1 MGNCK
6 RLYADTLTFYRQ
18 ELSGPVFT
26 AGWAFVG
33 IVALSFAASLLFP
46 DQADA
51 IITRYAQMLQQGG
64 LTDESGNIQ
73 LFALLMNNLVAMT
86 LSMVYGLI
94 PFIRLPALTLGVNG
108 ATLGLFAGYYM
119 HQNIS
124 LLKYLL
130 GILPHGIF
138 ELTALIL
145 SAAMGLYLCETV
157 TNALTKKQTGSV
169 GAAVSRCCRVLL
181 LWVLPLLV
189 IAALV
194 ETYITPILFNLV

>member
-1 MGNCK
+1 
-6 RLYADTLTFYRQ
+6 
-18 ELSGPVFT
+18 
-26 AGWAFVG
+26 
-33 IVALSFAASLLFP
+33 
-46 DQADA
+46 
-51 IITRYAQMLQQGG
+51 
-64 LTDESGNIQ
+64 
-73 LFALLMNNLVAMT
+73 MNNLVAMT

-157 TNALTKKQTGSV
+157 TNALTRKQTGSV